1 MPNTT
6 SHAVQKD
13 RIHYPPQPTYQRLVK
28 TKTTRPP
35 PSPTPHIR
43 PNPILR
49 VTNGGISFTLPVNK
63 STDNDLIN
71 ETIALQTRKKVRFQS
86 PELPEWNASAT
97 AQAYPTRQPLPI
109 YNGLEALEAASD
121 ISMNLLLESVA
132 PNTRKSYKTGMNHHT
147 KFVNIMGTNIDL
159 SMSPTGWEMFSLDH
173 PQYRNFKVAYWC
185 AFIIY
190 LDRNVK
196 VIPKTISQYLTG
208 AAWFL
213 QNQYYI
219 DTTFTKSYLVRNT
232 MKGITNIWRAQTGN
246 KESDRR
252 RLGVPLD
259 LIMALARRLEEHKTT
274 EHYCA
279 LTFYLF
285 AFQLLARKSELIY
298 FKDNQH
304 YLKVEN
310 VNFTFTKTH
319 DPLQTEFS
327 VTCCDVAT
335 YRDKNLFD
343 LRSVQIEIKD
353 AKNDQQGSSHRYS
366 FDKRPESFDTT
377 KTFCIAHVAFMWALR
392 SKPVNK
398 KHAFLSYPL
407 VGSANKNARTYPSE
421 EMLRKLLKEEASRH
435 GLDPRRVTLHSIR
448 IGAATTLAAK
458 GAPDVFIKNAGR
470 WLSDCYQRYIHDIV
484 HMNAKISEFL
494 ANADHYTID
503 DVKKWCVAHDITQDK
518 DLDEDD

>member
-1 MPNTT
+1 MPNKTG
-6 SHAVQKD
+6 HATHKAHAP
-13 RIHYPPQPTYQRLVK
+13 RTPQPIYQGSAKPTNPRHLPLQ
-28 TKTTRPP
+28 PP
-35 PSPTPHIR
+35 RVT

-49 VTNGGISFTLPVNK
+49 VSNGGISFTLPVNK
-63 STDNDLIN
+63 SADSDLIN
-71 ETIALQTRKKVRFQS
+71 RTIALQTRKKVRFQS
-86 PELPEWNASAT
+86 PELPEAT
-97 AQAYPTRQPLPI
+97 ANDAANAYQKRQPLPI
-109 YNGLEALEAASD
+109 YNGLAALEAASD

-159 SMSPTGWEMFSLDH
+159 STSPIGWEIFSLDH

-190 LDRNVK
+190 LDRNIK

-274 EHYCA
+274 DHYCA

-285 AFQLLARKSELIY
+285 AFQLLARKSELLY

-310 VNFTFTKTH
+310 VNFTFIKTH
-319 DPLQTEFS
+319 DLLQTEFS
-327 VTCCDVAT
+327 VPCCDVAI

-366 FDKRPESFDTT
+366 FDKRPEGFDTT

-407 VGSANKNARTYPSE
+407 EGSTNVNSRTYPSE
-421 EMLRKLLKEEASRH
+421 DLLRKLLKEEATRQ

-470 WLSDCYQRYIHDIV
+470 WLSDCYQRYIHDIS

-494 ANADHYTID
+494 ANADHYTIE
-503 DVKKWCVAHDITQDK
+503 DVKKWCVAHDIAHDK
-518 DLDEDD
+518 ELDDDD